1 MSQSKNT
8 NINGDALEINED
20 ELMLINDYFEPKT
33 KFALAY
39 QIYNGVLTPVL
50 TADDS
55 ITLRKRSLKKNKF
68 PLTVEEMVT
77 LRDFGTEFVIE
88 KIPLKNTLALISVIT
103 ENSINYEELIERIIV
118 DYKTATDKEFNINL
132 FSNIF

>member
-1 MSQSKNT
+1 MNQSKNT
-8 NINGDALEINED
+8 NINGDALEINEN
-20 ELMLINDYFEPKT
+20 ELMIIHDYFEPKT

-55 ITLRKRSLKKNKF
+55 VTLRKRSLKKNKF

-88 KIPLKNTLALISVIT
+88 KIPLKNTLALISVTT

>member
-1 MSQSKNT
+1 M
-8 NINGDALEINED
+8 NGDALEVNEN

-55 ITLRKRSLKKNKF
+55 ITLRKKAFKKNRF
-68 PLTVEEMVT
+68 PLTVEEIIT
-77 LRDFGTEFVIE
+77 LRDFGIEFVIE
-88 KIPLKNTLALISVIT
+88 KIPLKNTLALISVKT
-103 ENSINYEELIERIIV
+103 MDSVNYEKLIEQIRI